1 VRDSILHRVAD
12 GEPAAIRELTDR
24 YGGLVFAL
32 ARRFSFDQS
41 EVDDAVQEIFVALW
55 KSAARFDPAIGSEDT
70 FVAMVA
76 RRRLIDRRRRI
87 SRRIQA
93 APTDQEILAASAA
106 APIEADK
113 SENNELGAWAM
124 EQLHKLRPEQQMV
137 IRMSIL
143 RGLSHEQIAQATGMP
158 LGTVKTHVR
167 RGIMALRESAAA
179 TSTIRQRQEE

>member
-1 VRDSILHRVAD
+1 MRDSILHRVAD

-93 APTDQEILAASAA
+93 APTDASASPPSA
-106 APIEADK
+106 RRTQPQGSNTPTGLETRA
-113 SENNELGAWAM
+113 S
-124 EQLHKLRPEQQMV
+124 RP
-137 IRMSIL
+137 
-143 RGLSHEQIAQATGMP
+143 GL
-158 LGTVKTHVR
+158 
-167 RGIMALRESAAA
+167 
-179 TSTIRQRQEE
+179 TSTSLG

>member
-1 VRDSILHRVAD
+1 
-12 GEPAAIRELTDR
+12 
-24 YGGLVFAL
+24 
-32 ARRFSFDQS
+32 
-41 EVDDAVQEIFVALW
+41 
-55 KSAARFDPAIGSEDT
+55 
-70 FVAMVA
+70 
-76 RRRLIDRRRRI
+76 
-87 SRRIQA
+87 
-93 APTDQEILAASAA
+93 
-106 APIEADK
+106 
-113 SENNELGAWAM
+113 M